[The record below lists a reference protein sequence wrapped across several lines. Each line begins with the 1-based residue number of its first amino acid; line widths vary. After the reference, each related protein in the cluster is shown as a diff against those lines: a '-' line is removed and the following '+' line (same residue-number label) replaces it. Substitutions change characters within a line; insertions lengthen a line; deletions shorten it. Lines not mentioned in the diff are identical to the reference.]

1 MLNYNDAFYNLLQ
14 ALKEVYDEHE
24 AAAIAHEVL
33 EDLTGMNKM
42 QRLMYKDELLSQV
55 QSTRLEHMK
64 TDLLKARPLQYVL
77 GYAYFMG
84 KKFKVNEHVLI
95 PRPETEE
102 LVELIIK
109 DTKEKPGVTIIDIG
123 TGSGCIP
130 IALKA
135 GLPQA
140 HITACDVS
148 PKALTVAKENASALL
163 HTDLNFI
170 TTDFLNGDEREKLSR
185 YDIIVSNPPYIPE
198 TEKDNLHANVREHEP
213 HLALFAP
220 GSDPLIFY
228 KAIAKFGKTHLN
240 KGGTI
245 YCELHADHA
254 ELTGNWFRQSG
265 YGMVQVIRDM
275 HGNLRMLKAS
285 L

>member
-1 MLNYNDAFYNLLQ
+1 MLNYNDAFYSLLH
-14 ALKEVYDEHE
+14 ALKNVYDEHE

-33 EDLTGMNKM
+33 EHLTGMNKM
-42 QRLMYKDELLSQV
+42 QRLMYKDELLTQA
-55 QSTRLEHMK
+55 QSTRYEEMK
-64 TDLLKARPLQYVL
+64 ADLLKARPLQYVL
-77 GYAYFMG
+77 GHGYFMG

-109 DTKEKPGVTIIDIG
+109 ENKEKPNITILDIG

-130 IALKA
+130 ISLKA
-135 GLPQA
+135 ALPQA
-140 HITACDVS
+140 NITACDVS
-148 PKALTVAKENASALL
+148 TEALSVATANALALNAEI
-163 HTDLNFI
+163 DFMCI
-170 TTDFLNGDEREKLSR
+170 DFLDSKQRAELPP

-198 TEKDNLHANVREHEP
+198 TEKENLHANVREHEP

-228 KAIAKFGKTHLN
+228 KAIAEFGKTHLS
-240 KGGTI
+240 KGGNI

-254 ELTGNWFRQSG
+254 EQTGDWFRQSG
-265 YGMVQVIRDM
+265 YGKVEVIRDM
-275 HGNLRMLKAS
+275 HGNLRMLKAG